1 MKLLVDMNLSPRWVN
16 FLHQFN
22 FAAEH
27 WSNVG
32 AHSAPDHEILKYASA
47 FGFTVLTHDLDF
59 SAILSATKARKPS
72 VIQIRSQ
79 VPNHQTMGSQVV
91 NAIEQN
97 AKELSQGVLL
107 TIDQKITQIRLLPI

>member
-1 MKLLVDMNLSPRWVN
+1 MMLLVDMNLSPRWVN
-16 FLHQFN
+16 YLRQFN

-32 AHSAPDHEILKYASA
+32 AHSAPDHEILEYASA
-47 FGFTVLTHDLDF
+47 FGLTVLTHDLDF

-72 VIQIRSQ
+72 VIQLRSQ
-79 VPNHQTMGSQVV
+79 VPNPHTMGLQVV

-97 AKELSQGVLL
+97 AKDLSQGVLL
-107 TIDQKITQIRLLPI
+107 TIDQKITRIRLLPI

>member
-1 MKLLVDMNLSPRWVN
+1 MKLLVDMNLSPRWVVY
-16 FLHQFN
+16 LRQFN
-22 FAAEH
+22 FVSEH

-32 AHSAPDHEILKYASA
+32 AHTALDHEILEYASA
-47 FGFTVLTHDLDF
+47 FGFIVLTHDLDF
-59 SAILSATKARKPS
+59 SGILSVTKARQPS

-97 AKELSQGVLL
+97 AKELSQGVIL
-107 TIDQKITQIRLLPI
+107 TIDQKITRIRLLPI

>member
-32 AHSAPDHEILKYASA
+32 AHSAPDHEILTHHGVAS
-47 FGFTVLTHDLDF
+47 GECH
-59 SAILSATKARKPS
+59 
-72 VIQIRSQ
+72 
-79 VPNHQTMGSQVV
+79 
-91 NAIEQN
+91 
-97 AKELSQGVLL
+97 
-107 TIDQKITQIRLLPI
+107 